1 MSGANIMCRGLTSP
15 GATIHEE
22 VITAALQI
30 SMSYKEQLVLLPCG
44 LQAEP
49 SQYDDGYLCTVH
61 SLPAKCFVQI

>member
-30 SMSYKEQLVLLPCG
+30 SMSYKEHLVLLPCG
-44 LQAEP
+44 LQAEL
-49 SQYDDGYLCTVH
+49 SQ
-61 SLPAKCFVQI
+61 S